1 MGLFEQFPYTN
12 FHEIN
17 LDWIIEQL
25 NQIANNSVLSVNGQ
39 TGDVV
44 LYQDANVEFPS
55 INDISWN
62 IVRSTSGSRLGV
74 AFSNGYMYVVSGN
87 DLDRVY
93 TQNNPPTFP
102 VTSVNGQ
109 TGAIVLYQDAGV
121 RLPNVDDNFMNIRR
135 QIDTAG
141 SPAIV
146 GIEVDKTKVSRMNGT
161 QRVQLYDTENPP
173 PYPVSSVNGQ
183 TGAVLLAIPFNTP
196 LSSAVWTAATPSDI
210 GQWGMQRDTALGTV
224 KVYYVANSTDNV
236 PEAYIEYKADAN
248 TPAVTKKLL
257 TTDDIP
263 SGSGV
268 VSINGHTGVVILSGQ
283 DIKLSSGNN
292 TTVTDAIAAK
302 VNNADLAFVIDGK
315 QCSSNVSA
323 GDIVILVDSTITG
336 RNDGIYIA
344 AHSVSANTDF
354 TSADLTVLSKGV
366 LNTILGIMNNKY
378 YNIGLKPGTNTF
390 STPPNA
396 QYGFVS
402 CGGYYDPTGGKIYL
416 DLAIDTHLIS
426 SVSSVSMPTFS
437 YFDDTGTRYS
447 LTSLTADE
455 IVITGDGIRIRVV
468 LPSTDSSRANRAIH
482 AHIGTDTVI
491 VCT

>member
-12 FHEIN
+12 FHELN
-17 LDWIIEQL
+17 LNWLIEQL
-25 NQIANNSVLSVNGQ
+25 KTVINSAVLSVNGQ
-39 TGDVV
+39 TGEVV

-55 INDISWN
+55 INDTSWN
-62 IVRSTSGSRLGV
+62 IVRSTAGSRLGV
-74 AFSNGYMYVVSGN
+74 AFANGYMYVVSGN
-87 DLDRVY
+87 ALDRVY

-102 VTSVNGQ
+102 VSSVNGQ
-109 TGAIVLYQDAGV
+109 TGAVVLYQDAGV
-121 RLPNVDDNFMNIRR
+121 RLPNVDDTFMNIRR

-146 GIEVDKTKVSRMNGT
+146 GIEVDKTKASRMNGT

-183 TGAVLLAIPFNTP
+183 TGAVMLAIPFNAP

-210 GQWGMQRDTALGTV
+210 GQWGIQRDTALGTV

-268 VSINGHTGVVILSGQ
+268 VSINGQTGVVTLYGQ
-283 DIKLSSGNN
+283 DIKLSSGDN

-302 VNNADLAFVIDGK
+302 VNNSDLAFVIDGK

-344 AHSVSANTDF
+344 ANSVSANTDF

-366 LNTILGIMNNKY
+366 LNSLLGIMNDKY

-390 STPPNA
+390 APPPNS
-396 QYGFVS
+396 QYGFLT
-402 CGGYYDPTGGKIYL
+402 CDGYYDANGAKIYV
-416 DLAIDTHLIS
+416 DLEIDTHLIS
-426 SVSSVSMPTFS
+426 SVTSVTMPTMT
-437 YFDDTGTRYS
+437 YFDDGGLRNA
-447 LTSLTADE
+447 LTTPTIDD
-455 IVITGDGIRIRVV
+455 IVITGNGVRIRVV
-468 LPSTDSSRANRAIH
+468 LPNADSNKAYH
-482 AHIGTDTVI
+482 AVHVNIGTNAVF